1 MPQDP
6 DPVRTTLSPA
16 IEEVVS
22 LLSAEIRRREA
33 DGNLR
38 EVEFLIDLRSR
49 LLKVTNVG
57 LAQPAPTTRSREND
71 LALIKQYGG
80 FSDPTRMSILVGL
93 LVEERGEALLSD
105 EGVAWVADA
114 MLPPAEALRR
124 RRAMRG

>member
-33 DGNLR
+33 DGTLR
-38 EVEFLIDLRSR
+38 EVEFLIDLRQR
-49 LLKVTNVG
+49 LLKETNFG

-71 LALIKQYGG
+71 LALIEQHSG
-80 FSDPTRMSILVGL
+80 FSDPARMSMLVGL
-93 LVEERGEALLSD
+93 LVAEYGQAILSD
-105 EGVAWVADA
+105 EGVARVADA
-114 MLPPAEALRR
+114 MLAPAQARR
-124 RRAMRG
+124 RRAG